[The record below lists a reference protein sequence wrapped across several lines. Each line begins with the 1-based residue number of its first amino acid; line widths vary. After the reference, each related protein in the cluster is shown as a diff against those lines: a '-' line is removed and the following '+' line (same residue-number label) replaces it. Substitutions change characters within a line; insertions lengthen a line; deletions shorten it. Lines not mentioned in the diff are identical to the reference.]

1 MLRFIVF
8 RLVQG
13 AGLMFV
19 IAALVFL
26 AVYLIGDPVELL
38 INPEATQIDRQRAI
52 ERLGLDRPV
61 WEQFLSYLGGLLQGD
76 VGTSWVFNRPA
87 LTVML
92 ERLPATLELAIGAVI
107 LSALI
112 GIPLGLYAGYRP
124 NSWPS
129 RALMTGSI
137 VGFSLPTFWV
147 GIVFIVVFSVELGWF
162 PVIGRGDTVEVLGV
176 RWSLL
181 TLDGLHHAALPI
193 LTLALSRI
201 SLVMR
206 LVRSGTQEILGQ
218 DYVTLARAKGVPEAR
233 VLRKHVLPNLMIPLI
248 TVLGL
253 DFAGLLAFAIVTET
267 VFSWPGMGKLIIDSM
282 FSLDRPMIVAYLICV
297 AALFVLANLIVDLLY
312 GVLDPRIS
320 LGDRAAR

>member
-1 MLRFIVF
+1 MVRFILF
-8 RLVQG
+8 RLIQG
-13 AGLMFV
+13 IGLMFV
-19 IAALVFL
+19 IAALVFF
-26 AVYLIGDPVELL
+26 AVFLIGDPVELL
-38 INPEATQIDRQRAI
+38 INPEATQQDRQRAI
-52 ERLGLDRPV
+52 ERLGLDLPL
-61 WEQFLSYLGGLLQGD
+61 WQQFLTYLGGLLQGD
-76 VGTSWVFNRPA
+76 VGTSWVYNRPA
-87 LTVML
+87 LEVML
-92 ERLPATLELAIGAVI
+92 ERMPATLELAIGAVL
-107 LSALI
+107 LSALV

-124 NSWPS
+124 NTYLS
-129 RALMTGSI
+129 RGIMTGSI

-147 GIVFIVVFSVELGWF
+147 GIVFIVVFAVELDWF
-162 PVIGRGDTVEVLGV
+162 PVIGRGDTVEVFGV
-176 RWSLL
+176 STSLL

-218 DYVTLARAKGVPEAR
+218 DYVTLARAKGVPER
-233 VLRKHVLPNLMIPLI
+233 RILWRHVLPNLMIPLV

-267 VFSWPGMGKLIIDSM
+267 IFSWPGMGKLIIDSI

-297 AALFVLANLIVDLLY
+297 AALFVIANLIVDVLY

-320 LGDRAAR
+320 VADRGRG

>member
-1 MLRFIVF
+1 
-8 RLVQG
+8 
-13 AGLMFV
+13 MFV